1 MISISLTG
9 NLGSDAEVR
18 HLPSGDAEEEISV
31 AVSVGYGDRKQTD
44 WYRCQLW
51 GKRAEG
57 GIIQYLK
64 KGTQVAITGQLKMN
78 KWTNNEGVEK
88 TTPDVSIDQIDL
100 IGGAQ
105 QQPTQQQPAQKQA
118 SGGEQIPPPVS
129 PVEADIPFMSPYR
142 RREYLV

>member
-9 NLGSDAEVR
+9 NLGNDAEVR
-18 HLPSGDAEEEISV
+18 HLPNGTAVAEISV

-78 KWTNNEGVEK
+78 KWTTGDGVEK

-100 IGGAQ
+100 IGGV
-105 QQPTQQQPAQKQA
+105 QQQPAQQQA
-118 SGGEQIPPPVS
+118 SGNQYQQPVS
-129 PVEADIPFMSPYR
+129 SVDEDIRF
-142 RREYLV
+142 